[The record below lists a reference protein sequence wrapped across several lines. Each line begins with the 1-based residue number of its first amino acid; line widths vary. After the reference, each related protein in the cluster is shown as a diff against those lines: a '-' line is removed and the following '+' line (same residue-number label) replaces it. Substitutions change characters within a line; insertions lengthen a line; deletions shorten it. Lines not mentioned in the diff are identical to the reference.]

1 MLDALLTDFSHVQA
15 HVMMHLLRGS
25 EVTQSCVD
33 AAVAESSKRTHALYD
48 DFKQQAVAT
57 VLFQSLILTVY

>member
-1 MLDALLTDFSHVQA
+1 
-15 HVMMHLLRGS
+15 MMHLLRGS
-25 EVTQSCVD
+25 EATQSRVD

-57 VLFQSLILTVY
+57 GWMMGESLLNPGDARLCD